1 MIRSSF
7 KKTNF
12 PDHAAAKAYAIA
24 NINLKP
30 VIRRNGPIYSVEMNH
45 GTTDNDVHLQ
55 LIRAREQNQNL
66 ELKTE
71 QQEKIIANQRD
82 VMAEQKGQINS
93 LKEQIKKFEQAL
105 NITFGNGE
113 WQILN
118 ETVNTESYQTCGVCM
133 GDGGAGWQLLQV
145 QWQGRPKST
154 SQKRSPHFNRAINRR
169 I

>member
-30 VIRRNGPIYSVEMNH
+30 VIRRNGQIYSVEINH
-45 GTTDNDVHLQ
+45 ATTDNDSHLQ

-71 QQEKIIANQRD
+71 QQENIIANQRD

-93 LKEQIKKFEQAL
+93 LKEQIKEFEQAL

-113 WQILN
+113 WQILI

-133 GDGGAGWQLLQV
+133 GDGGAGGNCYKCN
-145 QWQGRPKST
+145 GRGGRKVPVKKDQPT
-154 SQKRSPHFNRAINRR
+154 LTLR
-169 I
+169 

>member
-133 GDGGAGWQLLQV
+133 GDGGAGGNCYKCN
-145 QWQGRPKST
+145 GRGG
-154 SQKRSPHFNRAINRR
+154 QKVPVKKDQPTLTVR
-169 I
+169 